1 MVKKYVVFDLD
12 ETLGYFTE
20 LGIIWSCLETVYN
33 ASGQE
38 SFNELCRV
46 FEKEYFRPGI
56 FKAMRFLKEQGN
68 DVRVVLYTN
77 NTGSVKWLKLLL
89 SYIEERSGGGEIFHK
104 IVPGYRPGM
113 KGPHARTSFNKTYS
127 EIIRCADIPSDAKII
142 FFDDLKHEKMLHPNV
157 TYINV
162 RPFFHPLR
170 ATYIIEKLQ
179 NSYFRFMDYSSNSY
193 LYKCIRSFHNN
204 YISNGHHKRSTR
216 VSKDDI
222 IEPLRIFLNKRK
234 RTIKRVKKSNRSKTR
249 KGSKSDE

>member
-89 SYIEERSGGGEIFHK
+89 SYIEERSGAGEIFHK

-113 KGPHARTSFNKTYS
+113 KGSHARTSFNKTYS
-127 EIIRCADIPSDAKII
+127 EIIRC
-142 FFDDLKHEKMLHPNV
+142 NV

-179 NSYFRFMDYSSNSY
+179 TSYFRFMDYSSNSY
-193 LYKCIRSFHNN
+193 LYKCIRNFHNN

-216 VSKDDI
+216 ISKDDI